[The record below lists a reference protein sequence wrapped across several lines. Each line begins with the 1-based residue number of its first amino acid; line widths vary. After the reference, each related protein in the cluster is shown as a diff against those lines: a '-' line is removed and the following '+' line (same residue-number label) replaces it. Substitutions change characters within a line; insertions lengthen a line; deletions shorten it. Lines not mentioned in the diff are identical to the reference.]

1 MIRNRKAAA
10 EKAAI
15 STEVKAQLDVIQQQM
30 DATKELSVYLPLVDQ
45 YNAICAANGI
55 TWNQKHKDIEI
66 LNSIGIK

>member
-1 MIRNRKAAA
+1 MIRNRKANA

-15 STEVKAQLDVIQQQM
+15 SPEVQAQLAAIQSQM
-30 DATKELSVYLPLVDQ
+30 NATKDLSVYLPLVDQ

-55 TWNQKHKDIEI
+55 IYNTKHKDIAL